1 MEAPEME
8 AGTEPLRALFERQY
22 RPMVRLAELLLA
34 DRASAEDVTQ
44 EAFARLYVRFDRLWD
59 PEAAGAY
66 LRVMVVNLARS
77 ALRRRLVALRYL
89 QREPS
94 REPSVGDV
102 AGATAD
108 HEAAISALRH
118 LPRRQRECLV
128 LRYYLDQ
135 PEAEIATTLGISS
148 GSVKTHTSRGLA
160 TMAKL
165 LGGEAA

>member
-1 MEAPEME
+1 
-8 AGTEPLRALFERQY
+8 
-22 RPMVRLAELLLA
+22 MVEA
-34 DRASAEDVTQ
+34 DRVPAHAALGRQLVDVVSHEHPLYESPLQTSIGV
-44 EAFARLYVRFDRLWD
+44 AARLYVRFDRLWD